1 MASRP
6 AELAQGLAGI
16 TGLCWD
22 RWGGV
27 GRRGL
32 LMQGTELAL
41 EKDNFAAVKQTRKHA
56 NTAG

>member
-6 AELAQGLAGI
+6 DELAQGLAGI

-22 RWGGV
+22 GCGGV
-27 GRRGL
+27 GRRGV

-41 EKDNFAAVKQTRKHA
+41 EKDNFAPEKQTKHA